1 MIFSYLKLIIVF
13 GHLLND
19 AQTQSEPMRS
29 PAATSIDIIVTR
41 SSSTPCGDQMMLN
54 IQDPNTGIV
63 NQYPAPQV
71 GSCLSPHW
79 HVSIPNGLNTNTAY
93 KCWPSRDTDNSQ
105 AVATLPNGQAAY
117 NKCGA
122 QVYIDREKF

>member
-63 NQYPAPQV
+63 NQYPATQV

-79 HVSIPNGLNTNTAY
+79 HVSIPNGLNTNQY
-93 KCWPSRDTDNSQ
+93 
-105 AVATLPNGQAAY
+105 G
-117 NKCGA
+117 
-122 QVYIDREKF
+122 I